1 MRTSSQTTTGMIFAA
16 GALLCSYAAALYGIY
31 SITPDVCEDTY
42 ITFRFSRNLAEGLG
56 PVFNAGEQVE
66 GYSNFLWMLTLAA
79 VHALGLDMSLFS
91 RLAGAFFNT
100 LCLLIVWYIPCRF
113 FAVRGPGSLCAPL
126 LYLLFVPFHFYAASG
141 LETSLY
147 ILLVLLVVL
156 TLLAARGRTVPCTA
170 AGLLLLL
177 LALTRPEGILF
188 FFFFCA
194 FLCWR
199 AATGKESLRP
209 YLPGIILCA
218 AGFGA
223 FILWRLSYYGAPLPN
238 TYYAKGSFPL
248 PLRLLFGFFMN
259 KGFLTHYPHFLFVL
273 SLLMV
278 PARAAGNRAPLLVF
292 IAAGMCFSLCFSG
305 FDWMPFFRYTLPV
318 VPLLIICCQIG
329 FTQVWETKIAA
340 ARKRVK
346 VLWCG
351 SVLLLFCFAAEQYW
365 QDIAFTIRWQD
376 ITNFG
381 RHNQKKVGEWLR
393 QAPGQQPRIAI
404 GDVGCLAYVAE
415 TPIIDI
421 FGLTSREF
429 AEIKN
434 RFGFPQIHL
443 SRPVISFDRYKEK
456 ERELLLRLA
465 PDYIFLYNARLKT
478 TNTFP
483 GSSAGIV
490 EHRDFSDRYE
500 YSTTFYIMPRFS
512 SPAWPKLFHCID
524 ILDLSAGL
532 LAWIENG
539 WGYDVYIRRDSP
551 CSRFSLAFFPDERIS
566 SITPQP

>member
-1 MRTSSQTTTGMIFAA
+1 MNTSLKIPAVICAA
-16 GALLCSYAAALYGIY
+16 GALVCLYGAALYGIY

-79 VHALGLDMSLFS
+79 VHALGIDMSLFS

-100 LCLLIVWYIPCRF
+100 LCLLIVWYIPRRF
-113 FAVRGPGSLCAPL
+113 FAVHGFGGLCAPL
-126 LYLLFVPFHFYAASG
+126 LYLLFLPFHFYAASG

-147 ILLVLLVVL
+147 ILLILLAVL
-156 TLLAARGRTVPCTA
+156 TLLQAHGRIVPCTI
-170 AGLLLLL
+170 AGFLLLLI
-177 LALTRPEGILF
+177 ALTRPEGILF
-188 FFFFCA
+188 FLFFCA
-194 FLCWR
+194 FQCWW
-199 AATGKESLRP
+199 AATKKETLRP
-209 YLPGIILCA
+209 YIPGILICA
-218 AGFGA
+218 AGYCA
-223 FILWRLSYYGAPLPN
+223 FILWRMSYYGDILPN

-259 KGFLTHYPHFLFVL
+259 KGFLTHYPHFLLVL
-273 SLLMV
+273 LLLL
-278 PARAAGNRAPLLVF
+278 APVRFPGKLAPILVF
-292 IAAGMCFSLCFSG
+292 ITAGLCFSLCFSG

-329 FTQVWETKIAA
+329 FSQVWAVKIAPA
-340 ARKRVK
+340 QQRTKL
-346 VLWCG
+346 LWCG
-351 SVLLLFCFAAEQYW
+351 AMLLFFCFAAEQCW

-376 ITNFG
+376 ITLFG

-393 QAPGQQPRIAI
+393 EAPGPRPRIAL
-404 GDVGCLAYVAE
+404 GDVGCLAYVSQ

-421 FGLTSREF
+421 FGLTSKEF
-429 AEIKN
+429 AQIKKKY
-434 RFGFPQIHL
+434 GFPQIHV

-478 TNTFP
+478 TDTFP

-490 EHRDFSDRYE
+490 EHKDFSERYA
-500 YSTTFYIMPRFS
+500 YVTTFYIMPRFS
-512 SPAWPKLFHCID
+512 SPAWPKLYHCID

-532 LAWIENG
+532 LSWIENG
-539 WGYDVYIRRDSP
+539 WGYDVYIRKDSP
-551 CSRFSLAFFPDERIS
+551 CKRFSLAFFPDERIS
-566 SITPQP
+566 RIMPAP